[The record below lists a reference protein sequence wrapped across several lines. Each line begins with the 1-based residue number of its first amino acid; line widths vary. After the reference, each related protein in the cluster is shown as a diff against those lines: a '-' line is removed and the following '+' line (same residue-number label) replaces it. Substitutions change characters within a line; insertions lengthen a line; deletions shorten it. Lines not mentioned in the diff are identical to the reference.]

1 MNLTSVTS
9 ALAPARKIFRP
20 RVVDRLEQAAIL
32 LLWFF
37 LVRRMMGADNPL
49 AALVLITETS
59 VVVLNTI
66 RRTTDDISINPTDW
80 VLAAT
85 ATGVV
90 MLVQPEPTPWP
101 ALAPLGIALVT
112 FGNLLQLSAK
122 LFLLRSFGIAP
133 ANRGIKVAGTYRFVR
148 HPMYAGDA
156 VMMIGMPLAL
166 GSYWGLIFVIPGAA
180 ALAAGLEAARQ
191 RWSEFSQRGLAEAAH
206 LDWDDIA
213 AVFEAHIQ
221 A

>member
-32 LLWFF
+32 RLWFF

-59 VVVLNTI
+59 VVVLDTI

-148 HPMYAGDA
+148 HPMYAGYLVA
-156 VMMIGMPLAL
+156 HVGVMILIPSMVNFFIYFIGWTAQIMRLLAEERL
-166 GSYWGLIFVIPGAA
+166 LSQDPAYRDYMAQVRWRLIPGI
-180 ALAAGLEAARQ
+180 
-191 RWSEFSQRGLAEAAH
+191 F
-206 LDWDDIA
+206 
-213 AVFEAHIQ
+213 
-221 A
+221 

>member
-148 HPMYAGDA
+148 HPMYAGYLVA
-156 VMMIGMPLAL
+156 HVGVMILMPSMVNFFIYFIGWTAQIMRLLAEERL
-166 GSYWGLIFVIPGAA
+166 LSQDPAYRDYMAQVRWRLIPGI
-180 ALAAGLEAARQ
+180 
-191 RWSEFSQRGLAEAAH
+191 F
-206 LDWDDIA
+206 
-213 AVFEAHIQ
+213 
-221 A
+221 

>member
-9 ALAPARKIFRP
+9 ALAPATKIFRP

-148 HPMYAGDA
+148 HPMYAGYLVA
-156 VMMIGMPLAL
+156 HVGVMILMPSMVNFFIYFIGWTAQIMRLLAEERL
-166 GSYWGLIFVIPGAA
+166 LSQDPAYRDYMAQVRWRLIPGI
-180 ALAAGLEAARQ
+180 
-191 RWSEFSQRGLAEAAH
+191 F
-206 LDWDDIA
+206 
-213 AVFEAHIQ
+213 
-221 A
+221 